1 MKDTKKALHWIVK
14 LLTTN
19 EIPFQILGGF
29 AARAYGAR
37 RELADIDIEVT
48 SVSFRKLCDLVKE
61 HITQGPMI
69 YKDDIMEC
77 EIVEFSYEGQLIEI
91 VNAGNTVFR
100 NPETNQWEQE
110 IINFEDSE
118 LVEVLGIS
126 VPLIPKQQLIA

>member
-1 MKDTKKALHWIVK
+1 
-14 LLTTN
+14 
-19 EIPFQILGGF
+19 
-29 AARAYGAR
+29 
-37 RELADIDIEVT
+37 
-48 SVSFRKLCDLVKE
+48 
-61 HITQGPMI
+61 
-69 YKDDIMEC
+69 MEC

-126 VPLIPKQQLIA
+126 VPLIPKQQLIAYKKKLGREVDLIDIEQLS